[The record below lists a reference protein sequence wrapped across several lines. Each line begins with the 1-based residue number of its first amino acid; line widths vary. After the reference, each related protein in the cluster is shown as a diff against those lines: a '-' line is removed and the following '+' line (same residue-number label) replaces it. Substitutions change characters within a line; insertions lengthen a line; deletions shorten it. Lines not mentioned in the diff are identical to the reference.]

1 MSDEKGLYEGRKGQR
16 RLKLIEKNIQ
26 RTNEE
31 FNHNCEES
39 PEMIYLDRQIKWEG
53 MARLIFTLAQRDVN
67 FRWNGLRDYGYIR
80 LCCKWIDGNGLTT
93 VTADAADAMMRDLL
107 PADMCS
113 ALDDELAALEI
124 L

>member
-31 FNHNCEES
+31 FDHNCEES

-67 FRWNGLRDYGYIR
+67 FRWSGLRDYGYITDDSHGR
-80 LCCKWIDGNGLTT
+80 CGRCYDERH
-93 VTADAADAMMRDLL
+93 TAGRYVFGARR
-107 PADMCS
+107 
-113 ALDDELAALEI
+113 
-124 L
+124 